1 MTAET
6 MGEDA
11 PTNVGHEWASA
22 YLDDEMTPVERHQST
37 RRLCLEPE
45 ARLRLGRYQLIG
57 DAIRGDLPEHLE
69 IGFARQVL
77 QVLARKQEQAASG
90 RHWSLR
96 ELWYWLWHPGP
107 SVALSGALSVL
118 AIAGLWFYMDGM
130 PEEASRVEAG
140 AHVVPMSVEAAAQA
154 QERQRMLHGY
164 LAAHA
169 QTAAPPAMIPY
180 IQLVDY
186 AE

>member
-1 MTAET
+1 MAVKTREEDMRTDAG
-6 MGEDA
+6 GE
-11 PTNVGHEWASA
+11 WLSA
-22 YLDDEMTPVERHQST
+22 YLDAEMTPVERHQST
-37 RRLCLEPE
+37 RRLCGDRE

-69 IGFARQVL
+69 AGFANQVL
-77 QVLARKQEQAASG
+77 QALAREQTQADE

-118 AIAGLWFYMDGM
+118 AIAGLWFYMGDF

-140 AHVVPMSVEAAAQA
+140 AHVVPMSAEAAAQA
-154 QERQRMLHGY
+154 QERQRMLHSY

-169 QTAAPPAMIPY
+169 QAAAPPAMIPY

-186 AE
+186 VE

>member
-1 MTAET
+1 MTTET
-6 MGEDA
+6 EGEDA
-11 PTNVGHEWASA
+11 QTNGGDAWVSA
-22 YLDDEMTPVERHQST
+22 YLDDEMTPGERHQST
-37 RRLCLEPE
+37 RRLCREQE

-69 IGFARQVL
+69 AGFSGQVL
-77 QVLARKQEQAASG
+77 QVLAREQEQVASD
-90 RHWSLR
+90 RHWGLR

-118 AIAGLWFYMDGM
+118 VIAGLWLYMDGM
-130 PEEASRVEAG
+130 PEDASRVEAS
-140 AHVVPMSVEAAAQA
+140 AHAVPMSEEAMAQA
-154 QERQRMLHGY
+154 QERQRILHSY

-169 QTAAPPAMIPY
+169 QAAAPPAMIPY

-186 AE
+186 VE